1 VVIRRAVRLWVWPV
15 AALMAGLFA
24 GTGLAG
30 EADTKDEAAPNLDG
44 VWTGFAV
51 EGKGETPD
59 RGPVHLELTIKGD
72 HVDAKRLDG
81 QKLPM
86 NEGTYKI
93 TPGTPMQMD
102 GTETNARGRA
112 RAYLG
117 IAELN
122 GATLKWCVAT
132 PNNPRP
138 TEFETKRP
146 SFLVVLKRQKQ

>member
-1 VVIRRAVRLWVWPV
+1 MFRRAVTLWLWP
-15 AALMAGLFA
+15 AIALMAALFVR
-24 GTGLAG
+24 TGLAG
-30 EADTKDEAAPNLDG
+30 EADKKDEAGLKLDG

-59 RGPVHLELTIKGD
+59 RGPVHLKLTIKGD
-72 HVDAKRLDG
+72 HVDAERLDG

-122 GATLKWCVAT
+122 GDTLKWCVAT

-146 SFLVVLKRQKQ
+146 SFLVILKRQKQ